1 MRAPGRSGGRLEL
14 LAAAALFSTGGV
26 AIKSTALSAWQV
38 ASLRSG
44 VATLLTI
51 GLLLLRDRRLPRLTP
66 RSWLVGVAYATT
78 LICFVVANKLTTA
91 ASAIFLQATAPLYV
105 LLLSPWL
112 LRERIRRPDLLLM
125 GFLLLGMV
133 LFWVDLEPASVTAPD
148 PARGNVIAIASGFF
162 WGLTLIGLRW
172 LSSGRDEGAGSAGVI
187 CGNTLAFLG
196 ALPLA
201 LPFGTLAASDLA
213 AVSYLGSVQIALAYL
228 FLTSG
233 MRRVPAFEASLLL
246 LLEPVLSALWAWLIY
261 RERLS
266 LASALGALLILASTV
281 GKTWVEMRGSRVAA
295 AGVA

>member
-1 MRAPGRSGGRLEL
+1 MRAPTRSGGRFEL

-44 VATLLTI
+44 IATVVTI
-51 GLLLLRDRRLPRLTP
+51 GLLLLRDRQLPRLSP
-66 RSWLVGVAYATT
+66 RSWLVGVAYAAT

-112 LRERIRRPDLLLM
+112 LRERIRRADLALM
-125 GFLLLGMV
+125 AFLVVGMV
-133 LFWVDLEPASVTAPD
+133 LFWVDLEPASATAPD
-148 PARGNVIAIASGFF
+148 PARGNLVAIASGFF

-172 LSSGRDEGAGSAGVI
+172 LATGRQQDAGSAGVI
-187 CGNTLAFLG
+187 CGNTVAFLA

-201 LPFGTLAASDLA
+201 LPFGSLAGSDLA

-266 LASALGALLILASTV
+266 PASGLGALLILASTAV
-281 GKTWVEMRGSRVAA
+281 KTWVEMRGPRVAPAEA
-295 AGVA
+295 A